1 MAFLDKCK
9 LWLLTTDVYGLSLL
23 APIVMNVDV
32 FFKVFVMNL
41 DDLLSLSLILFT
53 SYLYEALIVIYS
65 PDSNENPRMG

>member
-9 LWLLTTDVYGLSLL
+9 LWLWTTDVYGLSLL

-41 DDLLSLSLILFT
+41 DDSLSLSLIMF
-53 SYLYEALIVIYS
+53 
-65 PDSNENPRMG
+65 